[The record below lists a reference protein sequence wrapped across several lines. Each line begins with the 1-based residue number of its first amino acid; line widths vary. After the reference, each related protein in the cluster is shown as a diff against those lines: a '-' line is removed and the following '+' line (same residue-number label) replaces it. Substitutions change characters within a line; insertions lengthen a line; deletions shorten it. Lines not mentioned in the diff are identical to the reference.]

1 MKYKANYPSPIGN
14 LTLISDGTNLTHV
27 ILEKESYYQNI
38 KKEAKTNDNLE
49 IFKQTKIWLDKYFN
63 KEKPN
68 IDDLKLK
75 LEGTP
80 FQIKVW
86 NALKTIS
93 YGQTVTYGF
102 VAQKV
107 NSKTSARAVGGAI
120 GHNPIPIVIPCH
132 RVVGTNNNLT
142 GFTGGIDVKIKLL
155 KLEGLDITK
164 YKIPKGEK
172 YAKM

>member
-1 MKYKANYPSPIGN
+1 MKYKTTYKSVIGN

-63 KEKPN
+63 KKKPN
-68 IDDLKLK
+68 IDNLKLK

-86 NALKTIS
+86 NILKTIP
-93 YGQTVTYGF
+93 YGKTITYGNI
-102 VAQKV
+102 AKKI

-120 GHNPIPIVIPCH
+120 GHNPIPIIIPCH
-132 RVVGTNNNLT
+132 RVIGANNNLT
-142 GFTGGIDVKIKLL
+142 GYTGGIDVKIKLL
-155 KLEGLDITK
+155 KLEGIDITK
-164 YKIPKGEK
+164 YKIPKGE
-172 YAKM
+172 

>member
-102 VAQKV
+102 VAQKI

-120 GHNPIPIVIPCH
+120 GHNPIPIIIPCH
-132 RVVGTNNNLT
+132 RVVGANNNLT

-155 KLEGLDITK
+155 KLEGINTTK

>member
-49 IFKQTKIWLDKYFN
+49 IFKQAKTWLDKYFN

-86 NALKTIS
+86 NILKKVP

-102 VAQKV
+102 VAQKI

-132 RVVGTNNNLT
+132 RVIGANNNLT
-142 GFTGGIDVKIKLL
+142 GYTGGIDVKIKLL
-155 KLEGLDITK
+155 KLEGIDITK
-164 YKIPKGEK
+164 YKIPKGE
-172 YAKM
+172 

>member
-68 IDDLKLK
+68 IDNLKLK

-102 VAQKV
+102 VAQKI

-120 GHNPIPIVIPCH
+120 GHNPIPIIIPCH
-132 RVVGTNNNLT
+132 RVVGANNNLT

-155 KLEGLDITK
+155 KLEGINTTK

>member
-93 YGQTVTYGF
+93 YSQTVTYGF
-102 VAQKV
+102 VAQKI

-120 GHNPIPIVIPCH
+120 GHNPIPIIIPCH

>member
-132 RVVGTNNNLT
+132 RVVGTNKNLT

-155 KLEGLDITK
+155 KSEGLDITK

>member
-14 LTLISDGTNLTHV
+14 LTLISDGTNLTHI

-38 KKEAKTNDNLE
+38 KKEAKTNDNIE
-49 IFKQTKIWLDKYFN
+49 IFKQTKTWLDKYFN

-68 IDDLKLK
+68 IDNLKLK

-86 NALKTIS
+86 NALKNIS

-102 VAQKV
+102 VAQKI

-120 GHNPIPIVIPCH
+120 GHNPIPIIIPCH

>member
-102 VAQKV
+102 VAQKI

-120 GHNPIPIVIPCH
+120 GHNPIPIIIPCH
-132 RVVGTNNNLT
+132 RVIGANNNLT
-142 GFTGGIDVKIKLL
+142 GYTGGIDVKIKLL
-155 KLEGLDITK
+155 KLEGIDITK
-164 YKIPKGEK
+164 YKIPKGE
-172 YAKM
+172 

>member
-68 IDDLKLK
+68 IDNLKLK

-80 FQIKVW
+80 FQIKIW

-102 VAQKV
+102 VAQKI

-155 KLEGLDITK
+155 KLEGINTTK

>member
-1 MKYKANYPSPIGN
+1 MTYKTTYTSVIGN
-14 LTLISDGTNLTHV
+14 LILISDGTNLTHI

-68 IDDLKLK
+68 IDNLKLK

-102 VAQKV
+102 VAQKI

-120 GHNPIPIVIPCH
+120 GHNPIPIIIPCH
-132 RVVGTNNNLT
+132 RVVGTDNNLT

>member
-49 IFKQTKIWLDKYFN
+49 IFKQTKTWLYKYFN

-102 VAQKV
+102 VAQKI

>member
-63 KEKPN
+63 KKKPN
-68 IDDLKLK
+68 IDNLKLK

-86 NALKTIS
+86 NILKTIP
-93 YGQTVTYGF
+93 YGKTITYGNI
-102 VAQKV
+102 AKKI

-132 RVVGTNNNLT
+132 RVIGANNNLT
-142 GFTGGIDVKIKLL
+142 GYTGGIDVKIKLL
-155 KLEGLDITK
+155 KLEGIDITK
-164 YKIPKGEK
+164 YKIPKGE
-172 YAKM
+172 

>member
-1 MKYKANYPSPIGN
+1 MKYKANYPSPVGV

-38 KKEAKTNDNLE
+38 KKEAKTNDNLG
-49 IFKQTKIWLDKYFN
+49 IFKQTKTWLDKYFN
-63 KEKPN
+63 KENPN

-86 NALKTIS
+86 NVLKKVS

-102 VAQKV
+102 VAQKI

-132 RVVGTNNNLT
+132 RVVGTDNNLT

>member
-132 RVVGTNNNLT
+132 RVVGTDNNLT

-155 KLEGLDITK
+155 KLNI
-164 YKIPKGEK
+164 Y
-172 YAKM
+172 

>member
-63 KEKPN
+63 KKKPN

-102 VAQKV
+102 VAQKI

-120 GHNPIPIVIPCH
+120 GHNPIPIIIPCH
-132 RVVGTNNNLT
+132 RVIGANNNLT
-142 GFTGGIDVKIKLL
+142 GYTGGIDVKIKLL
-155 KLEGLDITK
+155 KLEGIDITK
-164 YKIPKGEK
+164 YKIPKGE
-172 YAKM
+172 

>member
-102 VAQKV
+102 VAQKI

-132 RVVGTNNNLT
+132 RVVGTDNNLT

>member
-102 VAQKV
+102 VAQKI

-132 RVVGTNNNLT
+132 RVVGTDNNLT

-155 KLEGLDITK
+155 KLEEIDITK

>member
-1 MKYKANYPSPIGN
+1 MIFKTFYSSPVGV

-38 KKEAKTNDNLE
+38 KKDAKTNDNLE
-49 IFKQTKIWLDKYFN
+49 IFKQTKTWLDKYFN

-86 NALKTIS
+86 NVLKKVH

-102 VAQKV
+102 VAQKI

>member
-38 KKEAKTNDNLE
+38 KKDAKTNDNLA
-49 IFKQTKIWLDKYFN
+49 IFKQTKKWLDKYFN
-63 KEKPN
+63 KEKPD

-102 VAQKV
+102 VAQKI

-120 GHNPIPIVIPCH
+120 GHNPIPIIIPCH

>member
-14 LTLISDGTNLTHV
+14 LTLISDGTNLTHI

-102 VAQKV
+102 VAQKI

-120 GHNPIPIVIPCH
+120 GHNPIPIIIPCH

>member
-49 IFKQTKIWLDKYFN
+49 IFKQTKTWLDKYFN

-86 NALKTIS
+86 NILKKVP

-102 VAQKV
+102 VAQKI

-120 GHNPIPIVIPCH
+120 GHNPIPIIIPCH
-132 RVVGTNNNLT
+132 RVVGANNNLT

-155 KLEGLDITK
+155 KLEGINTTK

>member
-102 VAQKV
+102 VAQKI

-120 GHNPIPIVIPCH
+120 GHNPIPIIIPCH

-155 KLEGLDITK
+155 KLEEIDITK

>member
-80 FQIKVW
+80 FQIKAW

-102 VAQKV
+102 VAQKI

-120 GHNPIPIVIPCH
+120 GHNPIPIIIPCH

>member
-49 IFKQTKIWLDKYFN
+49 IFKQTKILLDKYFN

-102 VAQKV
+102 VAQKI

-132 RVVGTNNNLT
+132 RVVGANNNLT

-155 KLEGLDITK
+155 KLEGINTTK

>member
-1 MKYKANYPSPIGN
+1 MKYKTTYKSVIGN
-14 LTLISDGTNLTHV
+14 LTLISDGTNLTHI

-86 NALKTIS
+86 NVLKKVP
-93 YGQTVTYGF
+93 YGQTVAYGF
-102 VAQKV
+102 VAQKI

-132 RVVGTNNNLT
+132 RVVGTNKNLT

-155 KLEGLDITK
+155 KSEGLDITK

>member
-1 MKYKANYPSPIGN
+1 MKYKTTYQSVIGN

-49 IFKQTKIWLDKYFN
+49 IFKQTKTWLDKYFN
-63 KEKPN
+63 KENPN

-86 NALKTIS
+86 NVLKKVP

-102 VAQKV
+102 VAQKI
-107 NSKTSARAVGGAI
+107 NSKTSARAVGGAT

-132 RVVGTNNNLT
+132 RVVGTDNNLT

>member
-14 LTLISDGTNLTHV
+14 LTLISDRTNLTHI

-102 VAQKV
+102 VAQKI

-132 RVVGTNNNLT
+132 RVVGTDNNLT

-155 KLEGLDITK
+155 KLEEIDITK

>member
-1 MKYKANYPSPIGN
+1 MIFKTFYSSSVGV
-14 LTLISDGTNLTHV
+14 LTLISDGTNLTHI
-27 ILEKESYYQNI
+27 ILEKESYYQKI
-38 KKEAKTNDNLE
+38 KKDAKTNDNLE
-49 IFKQTKIWLDKYFN
+49 IFKQTKTWLDKYFN

-68 IDDLKLK
+68 IDDLKIK

-102 VAQKV
+102 VAKKI

-132 RVVGTNNNLT
+132 RVVGTNKNLT

-155 KLEGLDITK
+155 KSEGLDITK

>member
-68 IDDLKLK
+68 IDNLKLK

-80 FQIKVW
+80 FQIKIW

-102 VAQKV
+102 VAQKI

-120 GHNPIPIVIPCH
+120 GHNPIPIIIPCH

>member
-14 LTLISDGTNLTHV
+14 LTLISDGTNLTHI

-38 KKEAKTNDNLE
+38 KKDAKTNDTLE

-102 VAQKV
+102 VAQKI

-120 GHNPIPIVIPCH
+120 GHNPIPIIIPCH
-132 RVVGTNNNLT
+132 RVVGANNNLT

-155 KLEGLDITK
+155 KLEGINTTK

>member
-49 IFKQTKIWLDKYFN
+49 IFKQTKTWLDKYFN
-63 KEKPN
+63 KENPN

-86 NALKTIS
+86 NVLKKVS

-102 VAQKV
+102 VAQKI

-120 GHNPIPIVIPCH
+120 GHNPIPIIIPCH
-132 RVVGTNNNLT
+132 RVIGANNNLT
-142 GFTGGIDVKIKLL
+142 GYTGGIDVKIKLL
-155 KLEGLDITK
+155 KLEGIDITK
-164 YKIPKGEK
+164 YKIPKGE
-172 YAKM
+172 

>member
-1 MKYKANYPSPIGN
+1 MKYKTTYQSVIGN
-14 LTLISDGTNLTHV
+14 LTLISDGTNLTHI

-49 IFKQTKIWLDKYFN
+49 IFKQTKTWLDKYFN

-102 VAQKV
+102 VAQKI

-132 RVVGTNNNLT
+132 RVVGTDNNLT

-155 KLEGLDITK
+155 KLEELDITK

>member
-14 LTLISDGTNLTHV
+14 LTLISDGTNLTHI

-68 IDDLKLK
+68 IDNLKLK

-102 VAQKV
+102 VAQKI

>member
-1 MKYKANYPSPIGN
+1 MKYKANYTSPIGN

-63 KEKPN
+63 KKKPN

-102 VAQKV
+102 VAQKI

-120 GHNPIPIVIPCH
+120 GHNPIPIIIPCH
-132 RVVGTNNNLT
+132 RVIGANNNLT
-142 GFTGGIDVKIKLL
+142 GYTGGIDVKIKLL
-155 KLEGLDITK
+155 KLEGIDITK
-164 YKIPKGEK
+164 YKIPKGE
-172 YAKM
+172 